1 MISKLYKTSIKIISS
16 LSVILGVISLT
27 SALPVYAA
35 SAGSVGTWTTEAN
48 ALPAP
53 VSGASSVFYNGHV
66 YIMGGNNYST
76 NVDTFLNTVYS
87 APLNANGSVGTW
99 TTEANALPAPSLDA
113 TAVAYNGYVYVMGG
127 FDGTSDVNTVYSA
140 PLNANGSVG
149 TWTTEANALPVYPEG
164 ATAITYNGYIYIM
177 GGNYSAGVH
186 STVYSAPLNANGSVG
201 TWTTEANALPTGL
214 WNASAVVSSG
224 HVYVMGGNNGTNAVS
239 TVYSAPLNANGSV
252 GTWTTEANALPASFN
267 AANSVANN
275 GFIYVIGGTDGYS
288 FYSTVY
294 SALIASQS
302 SGGSTTSNTV
312 LGVPDTGSSNLIT
325 NAKDAAI
332 KSIIPV
338 VAILLLAYFGR
349 RRLKN

>member
-76 NVDTFLNTVYS
+76 NVDTFL
-87 APLNANGSVGTW
+87 
-99 TTEANALPAPSLDA
+99 
-113 TAVAYNGYVYVMGG
+113 
-127 FDGTSDVNTVYSA
+127 NTVYSA